1 MARVTSPLHSAS
13 ASGQIGKDIVFSH
26 WKQTDYARQYVG
38 TNSSDTTAQQVQRGY
53 FKSAVQ
59 AWEAETNT
67 VQTAWDTYVD
77 SKNLNMSG
85 FNLYCKKYI
94 DFLVAHSGTPP
105 SVTTTPPSMS

>member
-26 WKQTDYARQYVG
+26 WKQTDYVREYVPHN
-38 TNSSDTTAQQVQRGY
+38 TSNTTAQQTIKGY
-53 FKSAVQ
+53 FTSAVQ
-59 AWEAETNT
+59 AWEAELTAT
-67 VQTAWDTYVD
+67 HTAWNDYVD

-94 DFLVAHSGTPP
+94 EFLIAHSGTPP
-105 SVTTTPPSMS
+105 TTTNTPPAMS